1 MTPRRDPQAGFTLVE
16 LLITVAL
23 MAVLLLIAVAPLDRF
38 MHRGKIE
45 GIARQT
51 ATLMYLARFEAIKR
65 SVPARVVADGVNDQ
79 VFAYAELGGG
89 ATVYDPGVDRELGR
103 YGMPKAVAFRAK
115 VGSEEDG
122 NAMWNMLGPPGA
134 EYVEFDRDGSVV
146 VAADAVQDILPAV
159 RFADGRENYLEVNV
173 ATRATGRVEVR
184 KWDDGA
190 PADSYGTKY
199 VTPGQHG
206 RSWEWF

>member
-1 MTPRRDPQAGFTLVE
+1 MPPRRHAESGFTLVE
-16 LLITVAL
+16 LLITLTL
-23 MAVLLLIAVAPLDRF
+23 MAVLLLIAVAPLDKF

-51 ATLMYLARFEAIKR
+51 ATLMQLARFEAIKR
-65 SVPARVVADGVNDQ
+65 SVPARVVADGPNDQ
-79 VFAYAELGGG
+79 VFAYADLDDNGSFDV
-89 ATVYDPGVDRELGR
+89 ASDRELGR
-103 YGMPKAVAFRAK
+103 YELPNGVSFRAK

-134 EYVEFDRDGSVV
+134 EYVEFTRDGSVA
-146 VAADAVQDILPAV
+146 VAPDAVQDILPAL
-159 RFADGRENYLEVNV
+159 RFADTRENYLEINV

-190 PADSYGTKY
+190 PADAFGTKY
-199 VTPGQHG
+199 VTQGQHG